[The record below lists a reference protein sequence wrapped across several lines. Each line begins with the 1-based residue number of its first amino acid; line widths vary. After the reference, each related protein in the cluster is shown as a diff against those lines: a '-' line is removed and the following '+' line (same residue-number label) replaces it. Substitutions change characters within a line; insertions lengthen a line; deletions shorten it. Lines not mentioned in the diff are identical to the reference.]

1 MKQSEAIQ
9 SLAKALVNKKN
20 RKGYRPKGSMGGSKI
35 GSKWATKRPMK
46 PIKAG
51 KATLR
56 GTYLK

>member
-20 RKGYRPKGSMGGSKI
+20 RKGYRPKGSKG